1 MDAMSEFRQRLQYL
15 RSLEKK
21 VRRLLL
27 RNEMEQAIK
36 ILKYIID
43 EYRSLGVKEKA
54 KLLED
59 NLKNLL
65 QELNMSVEDIAE
77 IIDEGEDKTQKIL
90 TYIEALEKKVKR
102 RILQGRPKDAIEDLQ
117 YIITELREY
126 HLFEKADVIEMNL
139 NQYITELSTDFDIKV
154 PAIQEAPPQPPSPP
168 LVPPVADLSPDQPPS
183 PEIYPDLNFPSFQP
197 ETVTSLKGF
206 DPRPAP
212 APVEHPPAQ
221 PAYPS
226 APQVAYP
233 SSTPSP
239 PSPSSSSGTIKDQPL
254 SDEEVLLKKLL
265 EIKTLLGK
273 EAK

>member
-1 MDAMSEFRQRLQYL
+1 MSEFRQRLQYL